1 MKHLKIKLML
11 LLLIQFCIVN
21 AQNQRVKGIVKDT
34 SGEPLIGVNV
44 LLKDGGVGAITDI
57 DGAFDLN
64 VNGDKSVLIFS
75 FVGFETKEVPVKG
88 RNFLNVILAE
98 DNTQLEEV
106 VVVGYGTQKRQEIT
120 GSIASVSRKEIM
132 TVSTA
137 NITSALQG
145 KIPGLNIKQNSG
157 EPGSYDNSFNIRG
170 LGAPMVIV
178 DGIPRD
184 NFERIDPNEI
194 ESVSVLKDATAAIYG
209 VRAANGVIL
218 VTTRKG
224 TKGKTE
230 INLNAS
236 YGIQGIT
243 KYPKSVD
250 AYGYMELYNEAMA
263 NRGETTPTYSP
274 DLVTS
279 GSPYANVN
287 WYDEIIRKNVPQYQ
301 VNLTAS
307 GGTDRIQFFNSI
319 GYYSEEGLWKSKS
332 LDYERFNLRS
342 NITAKITDQLT
353 AEFQVG
359 GFIDTKNAPPYDPG
373 DILKSIGAQ
382 VPIYEIYAN
391 GNPDYLGKQYNDDN
405 NALIKS
411 SNKYAGYRKTSNT
424 QMQVTASLRWDI
436 PFVKGL
442 WAKALVAYDPK
453 FYKSKEFKKQ
463 YRTYQYDKA
472 NGTYSVANTSA
483 MSSITEWRSDTATPT
498 TQLSLNYENKF
509 QNKHNVKALLLFETR
524 KWETS
529 ELSGN
534 RNTLMDAV
542 DQIYAGLINDAR
554 SINGSSDRN
563 ANVGLVGR
571 FDYDYLSKYLV
582 QASFRYDGSSKFYN
596 KKWGFFPS
604 FSLGWR
610 ISEENFI
617 KDNFSFIDNLKLRAS
632 IGRMGDDNVEA
643 YLWMMAFNYPGG
655 DSYILEEGAS
665 LIPGVGVPQVPNV
678 NATWYTSTTK
688 NLGIDLSLW
697 NAALT
702 VEFDLFR
709 RDRDGLL
716 ANRIVSVPGTFGATF
731 AKENINSDMQEGF
744 ELVLGH
750 NGKVGGFSYQVS
762 GNFTYTLNRNK
773 YIESIPAGNSYDNW
787 RNNTNNRNSNILWM
801 YQANGQFVSMND
813 IYNNPVLEGVYNK
826 YSYLPGDIKY
836 VDYNEDGMIDEWD
849 KQPLM
854 RNNTPIMN
862 FGLTFSGQWKGLD
875 LSMSFQGASMFNARM
890 NASPLQWGGSAWN
903 IFMDRWHKVDAS
915 GNVNSFDPNGEWVPG
930 KYPST
935 RVQDPQN
942 YGIESSFWYNDCSYL
957 RLKNLEIGYTFPS
970 KWTKFVGVN
979 SLRLYAN
986 GYNLFT
992 IQSSASDYIDPENPG
1007 GGIDRYP
1014 IMRNFN
1020 FGINVNF

>member
-1 MKHLKIKLML
+1 MKHLNLKLML
-11 LLLIQFCIVN
+11 LLLLQFGIVN
-21 AQNQRVKGIVKDT
+21 AQSQKVKGIVKDT

-44 LLKDGGVGAITDI
+44 LLKGSTVGAITDL

-64 VNGDKSVLIFS
+64 VNGDKGVLVFS

-88 RNFLNVILAE
+88 RNFLTVILTE

-120 GSIASVSRKEIM
+120 GSVASVNRKEIM

-145 KIPGLNIKQNSG
+145 KIPGLNIKQNTG
-157 EPGSYDNSFNIRG
+157 EPGTYDNSFNIRG

-184 NFERIDPNEI
+184 NFDRIDPNEI
-194 ESVSVLKDATAAIYG
+194 ESVSVLKDATAAVYG

-224 TKGKTE
+224 TKGRTE

-236 YGIQGIT
+236 YGMQGIT

-274 DLVTS
+274 DLITS

-342 NITAKITDQLT
+342 NITAQITDQLT
-353 AEFQVG
+353 AEFQIG

-411 SNKYAGYRKTSNT
+411 SNEYAGYRKTSNT
-424 QMQVTASLRWDI
+424 QIQVTASLRWDI

-453 FYKSKEFKKQ
+453 FYKSKLFSKQ

-472 NGTYSVANTSA
+472 TGTYSVANTSA
-483 MSSITEWRSDTATPT
+483 MSSVTEWRSDTATPT

-524 KWETS
+524 KWQTS
-529 ELSGN
+529 ELSGK

-542 DQIYAGLINDAR
+542 DQIYAGLIDDAR
-554 SINGSSDRN
+554 EINGSADRN

-604 FSLGWR
+604 LSVGWR

-617 KDNFSFIDNLKLRAS
+617 RDNFSFIDNLKLRAS
-632 IGRMGDDNVEA
+632 IGRMGDDNVEP
-643 YLWMMAFNYPGG
+643 YLWMMAFNYPGN
-655 DSYILEEGAS
+655 DSYMLGDGS
-665 LIPGVGVPQVPNV
+665 LIPGVGVPQIPNA

-750 NGKVGGFSYQVS
+750 SGKVRDLSYQIR

-773 YIESIPAGNSYDNW
+773 YVESVPSGNSYDNW
-787 RNNTNNRNSNILWM
+787 RNN
-801 YQANGQFVSMND
+801 
-813 IYNNPVLEGVYNK
+813 
-826 YSYLPGDIKY
+826 
-836 VDYNEDGMIDEWD
+836 
-849 KQPLM
+849 
-854 RNNTPIMN
+854 
-862 FGLTFSGQWKGLD
+862 
-875 LSMSFQGASMFNARM
+875 
-890 NASPLQWGGSAWN
+890 
-903 IFMDRWHKVDAS
+903 
-915 GNVNSFDPNGEWVPG
+915 
-930 KYPST
+930 
-935 RVQDPQN
+935 
-942 YGIESSFWYNDCSYL
+942 
-957 RLKNLEIGYTFPS
+957 
-970 KWTKFVGVN
+970 
-979 SLRLYAN
+979 
-986 GYNLFT
+986 
-992 IQSSASDYIDPENPG
+992 
-1007 GGIDRYP
+1007 
-1014 IMRNFN
+1014 
-1020 FGINVNF
+1020 

>member
-453 FYKSKEFKKQ
+453 FYKSKVFKKQ

-655 DSYILEEGAS
+655 DSYILGEGAS

>member
-1 MKHLKIKLML
+1 MKHLNLKLML
-11 LLLIQFCIVN
+11 LLLLQFGIVN
-21 AQNQRVKGIVKDT
+21 AQSQKVKGIVKDT

-44 LLKDGGVGAITDI
+44 LLKGSTVGAITDL

-64 VNGDKSVLIFS
+64 VNGDKGVLVFS

-88 RNFLNVILAE
+88 RNFLTVILTE

-120 GSIASVSRKEIM
+120 GSVASVNRKEIM

-145 KIPGLNIKQNSG
+145 KIPGLNIKQNTG
-157 EPGSYDNSFNIRG
+157 EPGTYDNSFNIRG

-184 NFERIDPNEI
+184 NFDRIDPNEI
-194 ESVSVLKDATAAIYG
+194 ESVSVLKDATAAVYG

-224 TKGKTE
+224 TKGRTE

-236 YGIQGIT
+236 YGMQGIT

-274 DLVTS
+274 DLITS

-342 NITAKITDQLT
+342 NITAQITDQLT
-353 AEFQVG
+353 AEFQIG

-411 SNKYAGYRKTSNT
+411 SNEYAGYRKTSNT
-424 QMQVTASLRWDI
+424 QIQVTASLRWDI

-453 FYKSKEFKKQ
+453 FYKSKLFSKQ

-472 NGTYSVANTSA
+472 TGTYSVANTSA
-483 MSSITEWRSDTATPT
+483 MSSVTEWRSDTATPT

-524 KWETS
+524 KWQTS
-529 ELSGN
+529 ELSGK

-542 DQIYAGLINDAR
+542 DQIYAGLIDDAR
-554 SINGSSDRN
+554 EINGSADRN

-582 QASFRYDGSSKFYN
+582 QASFRYDGSSKFA
-596 KKWGFFPS
+596 KGHRWGFFPS
-604 FSLGWR
+604 VSAGYR
-610 ISEENFI
+610 VTEENFMKNI
-617 KDNFSFIDNLKLRAS
+617 EQLSFISNWKLRAS
-632 IGRMGDDNVEA
+632 YGVMGSDITSA
-643 YLWMMAFNYPGG
+643 YQFLAGYDYPGASYVYG
-655 DSYILEEGAS
+655 DEVYKGLGFRAIPNENITWYLIKS
-665 LIPGVGVPQVPNV
+665 LNVGTDIELWNGLLSAQVDFFWKYGSELLGSRLGEIPG
-678 NATWYTSTTK
+678 T
-688 NLGIDLSLW
+688 LGAQLS
-697 NAALT
+697 
-702 VEFDLFR
+702 
-709 RDRDGLL
+709 
-716 ANRIVSVPGTFGATF
+716 S
-731 AKENINSDMQEGF
+731 ENINEDLYKGF
-744 ELVLGH
+744 EIVIGH
-750 NGKVGGFSYQVS
+750 RNKINDFNYSVNLNFALTRHLNRFIVESDAVNSYDRW
-762 GNFTYTLNRNK
+762 RNK
-773 YIESIPAGNSYDNW
+773 YS
-787 RNNTNNRNSNILWM
+787 NRYTDMGWTYGS
-801 YQANGQFVSMND
+801 NGQFTSMND
-813 IYNNPVLEGVYNK
+813 IWHSPIQDGQGGATQ
-826 YSYLPGDIKY
+826 LPGDWKY
-836 VDYNEDGMIDEWD
+836 EDWNGDGIIDSNDVYPNAYEHMGD
-849 KQPLM
+849 NGNPKM
-854 RNNTPIMN
+854 T
-862 FGLTFSGQWKGLD
+862 FGAAISAEWKGFDVSL
-875 LSMSFQGASMFNARM
+875 LFQGGGGFNVIYFEQLQY
-890 NASPLQWGGSAWN
+890 PLCFGGNGLAH
-903 IFMDRWHKVDAS
+903 FYDRYRQDES
-915 GNVNSFDPNGEWVPG
+915 GNWIPG
-930 KYPST
+930 KWPTT
-935 RVQDPQN
+935 RDAGSYSVN
-942 YGIESSFWYNDCSYL
+942 YARCKQTTYDASYL
-957 RLKNLEIGYTFPS
+957 RLKSMEIGYTIP
-970 KWTKFVGVN
+970 KNLTRKFKVDR
-979 SLRLYAN
+979 LRIFAS

-992 IQSSASDYIDPENPG
+992 LSNLDFVDPEHPEGNYG
-1007 GGIDRYP
+1007 YLYP

-1020 FGINVNF
+1020 FGLNLAF

>member
-1 MKHLKIKLML
+1 MKHLKFKL
-11 LLLIQFCIVN
+11 LLLLLLQLSMAN
-21 AQNQRVKGIVKDT
+21 AQNQKIRGIVKDT

-44 LLKDGGVGAITDI
+44 LLKGTTVGAITDI
-57 DGAFDLN
+57 EGTFTLDTNA
-64 VNGDKSVLIFS
+64 DKGTLVIS
-75 FVGFETKEVPVKG
+75 FIGFETKEVPVKG
-88 RNFLNVILAE
+88 RNFLTVILSE
-98 DNTQLEEV
+98 DYNQLEEV
-106 VVVGYGTQKRQEIT
+106 IVVGYGTQKRQEIT
-120 GSIASVSRKEIM
+120 GAVSSVNRKEIL
-132 TVSTA
+132 TVNAA

-145 KIPGLNIKQNSG
+145 KIPGLNIKQNTG
-157 EPGSYDNSFNIRG
+157 EPGAYDNSFNIRG
-170 LGAPMVIV
+170 LGAPMIIV

-184 NFERIDPNEI
+184 NFDRIDPNEI
-194 ESVSVLKDATAAIYG
+194 ESVSVLKDATAAVYG
-209 VRAANGVIL
+209 LRAANGVIL

-224 TKGKTE
+224 DKGRTE
-230 INLNAS
+230 ISLNAS

-263 NRGETTPTYSP
+263 NRGDATPTYSP
-274 DLVTS
+274 ELITS
-279 GSPYANVN
+279 GTPYANVN
-287 WYDEIIRKNVPQYQ
+287 WYDEIIRTNVPQYQ
-301 VNLTAS
+301 VNFTAS
-307 GGTDRIQFFNSI
+307 GGTDKIQFFNSI
-319 GYYSEEGLWKSKS
+319 GYYSEEGLWKSNS
-332 LDYERFNLRS
+332 LNYERFNLRS
-342 NITAKITDQLT
+342 NITAQITKQLT
-353 AEFQVG
+353 AEFQIG
-359 GFIDTKNAPPYDPG
+359 GFVDTKNAPPYDPG

-391 GNPDYLGKQYNDDN
+391 GNPEYLGNQYNNDN

-411 SNKYAGYRKTSNT
+411 SNEYSGYRKTSNT
-424 QMQVTASLRWDI
+424 QIQVTASLRWDI

-442 WAKALVAYDPK
+442 SAKALVAYDPK
-453 FYKSKEFKKQ
+453 FHKSKLFNKQ
-463 YRTYQYDKA
+463 YKTYQYDKNTNA
-472 NGTYSVANTSA
+472 YSVASTSA
-483 MSSITEWRSDTATPT
+483 MSSVTEWRSDMATPT

-509 QNKHNVKALLLFETR
+509 LNKHSVKALMLLETR

-529 ELSGN
+529 DQSGN

-542 DQIYAGLINDAR
+542 DQIYAGLIDAAR
-554 SINGSSDRN
+554 RIDGAADRN

-571 FDYDYLSKYLV
+571 FDYDYLSKYLL

-604 FSLGWR
+604 LSLGWR
-610 ISEENFI
+610 MSEESFI
-617 KDNFSFIDNLKLRAS
+617 KDNLHFIDNLKLRGS
-632 IGRMGDDNVEA
+632 IGRMGDDSA
-643 YLWMMAFNYPGG
+643 QPYLWMMAFDYPGS
-655 DSYILEEGAS
+655 DSYILGDGP
-665 LIPGVGVPQVPNV
+665 LTPGVGVPQIPNI

-688 NLGIDLSLW
+688 NIGIDLSMW

-731 AKENINSDMQEGF
+731 AEENINSDRQDGF

-750 NGKVGGFSYQVS
+750 NGRITDFSYQVR
-762 GNFTYTLNRNK
+762 GNFTYTLNRHK
-773 YIESIPAGNSYDNW
+773 YVESVPSGNSYDNW
-787 RNNTNNRNSNILWM
+787 RNNMNNRNSNILWM
-801 YQANGQFVSMND
+801 YQANGQFGSMNE
-813 IYNNPVLEGVYNK
+813 IYNNPVLGGVYNK

-836 VDYNEDGMIDEWD
+836 ADYNEDGMIDEWD

-862 FGLTFSGQWKGLD
+862 FGLTLNGQWKGLD

-890 NASPLQWGGSAWN
+890 NSSPLQWGGSAWD
-903 IFMDRWHKVDAS
+903 IFTDRWHKVDAE
-915 GNVNSFDPNGEWVPG
+915 GNVNSFDPNGTWVPG

-935 RVQDPQN
+935 RIQDPQN
-942 YGIESSFWYNDCSYL
+942 YGIESSFWYNNCTYL
-957 RLKNLEIGYTFPS
+957 RLKNVELGYTFPA

-979 SLRLYAN
+979 SLRLYTN

-992 IQSSASDYIDPENPG
+992 IQSSASSYIDPENPG

>member
-1 MKHLKIKLML
+1 MKHLNFKLML
-11 LLLIQFCIVN
+11 LLLLQLGMVN
-21 AQNQRVKGIVKDT
+21 AQNLSVKGVVNDA

-44 LLKDGGVGAITDI
+44 LLKGDTTGTITDM
-57 DGAFDLN
+57 DGAFNLN
-64 VNGDKSVLIFS
+64 VNGDKSVLVFS
-75 FVGFETKEVPVKG
+75 FIGFETKEVPVKG
-88 RNFLNVILAE
+88 RTFLAVTLKE

-120 GSIASVSRKEIM
+120 GSVASVSRKEIM

-145 KIPGLNIKQNSG
+145 KIPGLNIKQNTG
-157 EPGSYDNSFNIRG
+157 EPGTYDNSFNIRG

-184 NFERIDPNEI
+184 NFDRIDPNEI
-194 ESVSVLKDATAAIYG
+194 ESVSVLKDATAAVYG

-224 TKGKTE
+224 GKGRTE
-230 INLNAS
+230 ISLNAS
-236 YGIQGIT
+236 YGVQGIT

-274 DLVTS
+274 DLITS

-332 LDYERFNLRS
+332 LNYERFNLRS
-342 NITAKITDQLT
+342 NITAQITDQLT
-353 AEFQVG
+353 AEFQIG

-411 SNKYAGYRKTSNT
+411 SNEYAGYRKTSNT
-424 QMQVTASLRWDI
+424 QLQVTASLRWDI
-436 PFVKGL
+436 PYVKGL

-453 FYKSKEFKKQ
+453 FYKSKLLSKQ
-463 YRTYQYDKA
+463 YRTYEYNKVTD
-472 NGTYSVANTSA
+472 TYSVANTSA
-483 MSSITEWRSDTATPT
+483 MSSVTEWRSDTATPT

-509 QNKHNVKALLLFETR
+509 SNKHNVKALLLFETR
-524 KWETS
+524 KWQTS

-542 DQIYAGLINDAR
+542 DQIYAGLIDDAR
-554 SINGSSDRN
+554 GINGSSDRN

-571 FDYDYLSKYLV
+571 FDYDFLSKYLV

-604 FSLGWR
+604 LSLGWR
-610 ISEENFI
+610 ISEESFI
-617 KDNFSFIDNLKLRAS
+617 KDNLPFIDNLKVRGS
-632 IGRMGDDNVEA
+632 IGRMGDDNVEP

-655 DSYILEEGAS
+655 DSYVLGDGS
-665 LIPGVGVPQVPNV
+665 LVPGVGVPQIPNI

-688 NLGIDLSLW
+688 NIGIDLSLW
-697 NAALT
+697 NAGLT

-716 ANRIVSVPGTFGATF
+716 ANRIVTVPGTFGATF
-731 AKENINSDMQEGF
+731 AKENINSDLQQGF

-750 NGKVGGFSYQVS
+750 NGSVRDFSYQVR

-773 YIESIPAGNSYDNW
+773 YVESVPSGNSYDNW
-787 RNNTNNRNSNILWM
+787 RNNKNNRNSNILWM
-801 YQANGQFVSMND
+801 YQANGQFVSMD
-813 IYNNPVLEGVYNK
+813 EIYRNPVLEGVYNK

-849 KQPLM
+849 MQPLM

-862 FGLTFSGQWKGLD
+862 FGLTLGGQWKGLD
-875 LSMSFQGASMFNARM
+875 LSLSLQGASMFNARM
-890 NASPLQWGGSAWN
+890 NSSPLQWGGSAWD
-903 IFMDRWHKVDAS
+903 IFTDRWHKVDAS
-915 GNVNSFDPNGEWVPG
+915 GNVNSYDPDGVWVAG

-935 RVQDPQN
+935 RIQDPQN
-942 YGIESSFWYNDCSYL
+942 YGIESGFWYNNCTYI
-957 RLKNLEIGYTFPS
+957 RLKNVELGYTFPT
-970 KWTKFVGVN
+970 KWTKYIGVK

-992 IQSSASDYIDPENPG
+992 IQSSESDYIDPENPG

>member
-1 MKHLKIKLML
+1 MKHLNLKLML
-11 LLLIQFCIVN
+11 LLLLQFGIVN
-21 AQNQRVKGIVKDT
+21 AQSQKVKGIVKDT

-44 LLKDGGVGAITDI
+44 LLKGSTVGAITDL

-64 VNGDKSVLIFS
+64 VNGDKGVLVFS

-88 RNFLNVILAE
+88 RNFLTVILTE

-120 GSIASVSRKEIM
+120 GSVASVNRKEIM

-145 KIPGLNIKQNSG
+145 KIPGLNIKQNTG
-157 EPGSYDNSFNIRG
+157 EPGTYDNSFNIRG

-184 NFERIDPNEI
+184 NFDRIDPNEI
-194 ESVSVLKDATAAIYG
+194 ESVSVLKDATAAVYG
-209 VRAANGVIL
+209 VR

-224 TKGKTE
+224 TKGRTE

-236 YGIQGIT
+236 YGMQGIT

-274 DLVTS
+274 DLITS

-342 NITAKITDQLT
+342 NITAQITDQLT
-353 AEFQVG
+353 AEFQIG

-411 SNKYAGYRKTSNT
+411 SNEYAGYRKTSNT
-424 QMQVTASLRWDI
+424 QIQVTASLRWDI

-453 FYKSKEFKKQ
+453 FYKSKLFSKQ

-472 NGTYSVANTSA
+472 TGTYSVANTSA
-483 MSSITEWRSDTATPT
+483 MSSVTEWRSDTATPT

-524 KWETS
+524 KWQTS
-529 ELSGN
+529 ELSGK

-542 DQIYAGLINDAR
+542 DQIYAGLIDDAR
-554 SINGSSDRN
+554 EINGSADRN

-604 FSLGWR
+604 LSVGWR
-610 ISEENFI
+610 ISEESFI
-617 KDNFSFIDNLKLRAS
+617 RDNFSFIDNLKLRAS
-632 IGRMGDDNVEA
+632 IGRMGDDNVEP
-643 YLWMMAFNYPGG
+643 YLWMMAFNYPGN
-655 DSYILEEGAS
+655 DSYMLGDGS
-665 LIPGVGVPQVPNV
+665 LIPGVGVPQIPNA

-750 NGKVGGFSYQVS
+750 SGKVRDLSYQIR

-773 YIESIPAGNSYDNW
+773 YVESVPSGNSYDNW
-787 RNNTNNRNSNILWM
+787 RNNKNNRNSNILWM
-801 YQANGQFVSMND
+801 YQANGQFVSMD
-813 IYNNPVLEGVYNK
+813 EIYNNPVLGGVYNK

-849 KQPLM
+849 MQPLM

-862 FGLTFSGQWKGLD
+862 FGLTLNGQWKGLD

-890 NASPLQWGGSAWN
+890 NASPLQWGGSAWD

-915 GNVNSFDPNGEWVPG
+915 GNVNSFDPNGEWIPG

-935 RVQDPQN
+935 RIQDPQN
-942 YGIESSFWYNDCSYL
+942 YGIESSFWYNNCTYL
-957 RLKNLEIGYTFPS
+957 RLKNLEIGYTFPR

-992 IQSSASDYIDPENPG
+992 IQSSDSDYIDPENPG

>member
-1 MKHLKIKLML
+1 MKHLNLKLML
-11 LLLIQFCIVN
+11 LLLLQFGIVN
-21 AQNQRVKGIVKDT
+21 AQNQKVKGVVKDT

-44 LLKDGGVGAITDI
+44 LLKGSTAGAITDI
-57 DGAFDLN
+57 DGTFDLT
-64 VNGDKSVLIFS
+64 VNGDKSVLVFS
-75 FVGFETKEVPVKG
+75 FVGFEKKEVPVKG
-88 RNFLNVILAE
+88 RSFLTVTLTE

-120 GSIASVSRKEIM
+120 GSVASVSRKEIM
-132 TVSTA
+132 TVNTA
-137 NITSALQG
+137 NMTSALQG
-145 KIPGLNIKQNSG
+145 KIPGLNIKQNTG
-157 EPGSYDNSFNIRG
+157 EPGTYDNSFNIRG

-184 NFERIDPNEI
+184 NFDRIDPNEI
-194 ESVSVLKDATAAIYG
+194 ESVSVLKDATAAVYG

-224 TKGKTE
+224 AKGKTE
-230 INLNAS
+230 INMNAS

-263 NRGETTPTYSP
+263 NRGETTPTYSS

-287 WYDEIIRKNVPQYQ
+287 WYDEIVRKSVPQYQ

-332 LDYERFNLRS
+332 LNYERFNLRS
-342 NITAKITDQLT
+342 NITAQITDQLT
-353 AEFQVG
+353 AEFQIG
-359 GFIDTKNAPPYDPG
+359 GFFDTKNAPPYDPA
-373 DILKSIGAQ
+373 DILKAIGAQ

-411 SNKYAGYRKTSNT
+411 SNDYSGYRKTSNT
-424 QMQVTASLRWDI
+424 QVQVTASLRWDI

-453 FYKSKEFKKQ
+453 FYKSKLFSKQ
-463 YRTYQYDKA
+463 YRTYQYNKA
-472 NGTYSVANTSA
+472 TDTYSVANTSA
-483 MSSITEWRSDTATPT
+483 MSSVTEWRSDSATPT

-509 QNKHNVKALLLFETR
+509 KNKHNVKGLLLFETR
-524 KWETS
+524 KWQTS
-529 ELSGN
+529 DLSGN

-542 DQIYAGLINDAR
+542 DQIYAGLIDDAR
-554 SINGSSDRN
+554 SINGSADRN

-604 FSLGWR
+604 LSLGWR
-610 ISEENFI
+610 ISEESFF
-617 KDNFSFIDNLKLRAS
+617 KDNISFVDNLKIRAS
-632 IGRMGDDNVEA
+632 IGRMGDDNVEP
-643 YLWMMAFNYPGG
+643 YLWMMAFNYPGN
-655 DSYILEEGAS
+655 DSYILGDGS
-665 LIPGVGVPQVPNV
+665 LIPGVGVPQIPNV

-750 NGKVGGFSYQVS
+750 AGKVRDFSYQLR

-773 YIESIPAGNSYDNW
+773 YVESVPSGNSYDNW

-801 YQANGQFVSMND
+801 YKANGQFVSMD
-813 IYNNPVLEGVYNK
+813 EIYNNPVLGGVYNK

-836 VDYNEDGMIDEWD
+836 VDFNEDGMIDEWD
-849 KQPLM
+849 MQPLM

-862 FGLTFSGQWKGLD
+862 FGLTLSGQWKGLD

-890 NASPLQWGGSAWN
+890 NASPLQWGGSAWD

-915 GNVNSFDPNGEWVPG
+915 GNVNSFDPDGVWVPG

-942 YGIESSFWYNDCSYL
+942 YGIESSFWYNNCTYL

-970 KWTKFVGVN
+970 KWTKFVGIN

-992 IQSSASDYIDPENPG
+992 IQSSASNYIDPENPG

>member
-1 MKHLKIKLML
+1 MKHLNFKLML
-11 LLLIQFCIVN
+11 LLLLQLGMVN
-21 AQNQRVKGIVKDT
+21 AQNLSVKGVVKDA
-34 SGEPLIGVNV
+34 SGDPLIGVNI
-44 LLKDGGVGAITDI
+44 LLKGSTTGAITDM
-57 DGAFDLN
+57 DGTFDLN
-64 VNGDKSVLIFS
+64 VNSDKSVLVFS
-75 FVGFETKEVPVKG
+75 FIGFETKEVPVKG
-88 RNFLNVILAE
+88 RTFLTVTLKE

-106 VVVGYGTQKRQEIT
+106 IVVGYGTQKRQEIT
-120 GSIASVSRKEIM
+120 GSVASVSRKEIM

-145 KIPGLNIKQNSG
+145 KIPGLNIKQNTG
-157 EPGSYDNSFNIRG
+157 EPGTYDNSFNIRG

-184 NFERIDPNEI
+184 NFDRIDPNEI
-194 ESVSVLKDATAAIYG
+194 ESVSVLKDATAAVYG

-224 TKGKTE
+224 GKGRTE
-230 INLNAS
+230 ISLNAS
-236 YGIQGIT
+236 YGVQGIT

-274 DLVTS
+274 DLITS

-342 NITAKITDQLT
+342 NITAQITDQLT
-353 AEFQVG
+353 AEFQIG

-411 SNKYAGYRKTSNT
+411 SNEYAGYRKTSNT
-424 QMQVTASLRWDI
+424 QLQVTASLRWDI
-436 PFVKGL
+436 PYVKGL

-453 FYKSKEFKKQ
+453 FYKSKLLSKQ
-463 YRTYQYDKA
+463 YRTYEHNKVTD
-472 NGTYSVANTSA
+472 TYSVANTSA
-483 MSSITEWRSDTATPT
+483 MSSVTEWRSDTATPT

-509 QNKHNVKALLLFETR
+509 SNKHNVKALLLFETR
-524 KWETS
+524 KWQTS

-542 DQIYAGLINDAR
+542 DQIYAGLIDDTR
-554 SINGSSDRN
+554 GINGSSDRN

-604 FSLGWR
+604 LSLGWR
-610 ISEENFI
+610 ISEESFI
-617 KDNFSFIDNLKLRAS
+617 KDNLSFIDNLKVRGS
-632 IGRMGDDNVEA
+632 IGRMGDDNVEP

-655 DSYILEEGAS
+655 DSYVLGDGS
-665 LIPGVGVPQVPNV
+665 LVPGVGVPQIPNV

-688 NLGIDLSLW
+688 NIGIDLSLW
-697 NAALT
+697 NAGLT

-716 ANRIVSVPGTFGATF
+716 ANRIVTVPGTFGATF
-731 AKENINSDMQEGF
+731 AKENINSDLQQGF

-750 NGKVGGFSYQVS
+750 NGSVRDFSYQVR

-773 YIESIPAGNSYDNW
+773 YVESVPSGNSYDNW
-787 RNNTNNRNSNILWM
+787 RNNRNNRNSNILWM
-801 YQANGQFVSMND
+801 YQANGQFVSMD
-813 IYNNPVLEGVYNK
+813 EIYNNPVLEGVYNK

-862 FGLTFSGQWKGLD
+862 FGLTLGGQWKGLD
-875 LSMSFQGASMFNARM
+875 LSLSFQGASMFNARM
-890 NASPLQWGGSAWN
+890 NASPLQWGGSAWD
-903 IFMDRWHKVDAS
+903 IFTDRWHKVDAS
-915 GNVNSFDPNGEWVPG
+915 GNVNSYDPDGVWISG

-935 RVQDPQN
+935 RIQDPQN
-942 YGIESSFWYNDCSYL
+942 YGIESSFWYNNCTYI
-957 RLKNLEIGYTFPS
+957 RLKNLELGYTFPT
-970 KWTKFVGVN
+970 KWTKYIGIQ

-992 IQSSASDYIDPENPG
+992 IQSSESSYIDPENPG
-1007 GGIDRYP
+1007 GAIDRYP